1 MGIFNPVPYPENLA
15 LVLYAAVVLY
25 TVLIGS
31 TLVLRWSRGPLRRL
45 TDVRLAWAVFNYG
58 IAANSLFFIM
68 SDFYSVGM
76 ERVLWTK
83 GGYLSLMLALTAF
96 LVAVE
101 SVLPYRTRNA
111 FALIGSVVMVLT
123 VFWPGDILWIPALIA
138 SVVALV
144 MLGQF
149 FRHFI
154 RVTVGQVRDSLR
166 LITVG
171 FVIGFVGFVG
181 RSDLVL
187 ELMGMN
193 VYMAA
198 CALLFVGL
206 LLLGI
211 GILGS
216 PALDELDW
224 PSQMLE
230 LYVVHDSGMLL
241 YNHVFEPAVGMDRAL
256 AAAGIAGLQ
265 ALLQEIMS
273 SSEGFSGLSLGRY
286 HILFAQGES
295 VTGVMI
301 AKKPY
306 RMLLD
311 GVRDFTRAFE
321 ILFRRHI
328 SEHINEPSCFRE
340 AEDLV
345 RAVFIAPGK
354 GRDRLVPQSG

>member
-1 MGIFNPVPYPENLA
+1 MIVMGIFNPVPYPENLA

-83 GGYLSLMLALTAF
+83 GGYLSLMLALIAF
-96 LVAVE
+96 LVAIE

-230 LYVVHDSGMLL
+230 LYV
-241 YNHVFEPAVGMDRAL
+241 
-256 AAAGIAGLQ
+256 
-265 ALLQEIMS
+265 
-273 SSEGFSGLSLGRY
+273 
-286 HILFAQGES
+286 
-295 VTGVMI
+295 
-301 AKKPY
+301 
-306 RMLLD
+306 
-311 GVRDFTRAFE
+311 
-321 ILFRRHI
+321 
-328 SEHINEPSCFRE
+328 
-340 AEDLV
+340 
-345 RAVFIAPGK
+345 
-354 GRDRLVPQSG
+354 